1 MVLRNA
7 RTRVAELLIWGATCL
22 GACVPAV
29 ASESLLTV
37 MRSCAAQA
45 DESAR
50 LQCYDRAVAQFKGAR
65 GTDTAC
71 SDTGVSQQ
79 AVISKPPAITPATP
93 APGTHAEPGTNA
105 QSGTNAQPGT
115 NAGPGTNTEQ
125 FGLTSGQVL
134 RKGSDDQRP
143 PALKKITARIV
154 TLSHRAGGAVVV
166 HLDNGQIWE
175 QTEEGPEL
183 HVAAGD
189 PVTIDR
195 GLLGA
200 YWLSRD
206 SGGTSRSRSSAFNK
220 KQQESIRRCAQSA
233 PTARRLENG
242 AAGGHGSP
250 ARRQT
255 RRRSAWARS
264 TRSQPGKGQPA
275 VRVRVPSAL

>member
-7 RTRVAELLIWGATCL
+7 RARAAELFIWSAICL
-22 GACVPAV
+22 VASVPAV

-37 MRSCAAQA
+37 MRSCAAEA
-45 DESAR
+45 NESAR
-50 LQCYDRAVAQFKGAR
+50 LQCYDRAVAQFKGA
-65 GTDTAC
+65 GNETAC

-93 APGTHAEPGTNA
+93 APA
-105 QSGTNAQPGT
+105 T

-134 RKGSDDQRP
+134 RKESDGQRP
-143 PALKKITARIV
+143 PALKKITARIA
-154 TLSHRAGGAVVV
+154 TLSRRAGGALVV

-175 QTEEGPEL
+175 QTEDGPEL

-200 YWLSRD
+200 YWLSRV
-206 SGGTSRSRSSAFNK
+206 SGRH
-220 KQQESIRRCAQSA
+220 
-233 PTARRLENG
+233 L
-242 AAGGHGSP
+242 
-250 ARRQT
+250 
-255 RRRSAWARS
+255 
-264 TRSQPGKGQPA
+264 A
-275 VRVRVPSAL
+275 VKVKRTQ

>member
-7 RTRVAELLIWGATCL
+7 RARAVALLILSAACL
-22 GACVPAV
+22 VTSVPAV
-29 ASESLLTV
+29 AADSLLTV

-50 LQCYDRAVAQFKGAR
+50 LQCYDRAVAQFEGA
-65 GTDTAC
+65 GTGTAC

-79 AVISKPPAITPATP
+79 AVISKPPAITPASP
-93 APGTHAEPGTNA
+93 APAA
-105 QSGTNAQPGT
+105 

-143 PALKKITARIV
+143 PALKKITARIA
-154 TLSHRAGGAVVV
+154 TLSRRAGGALVV

-189 PVTIDR
+189 PVVIDR

-200 YWLSRD
+200 YWLSRVM
-206 SGGTSRSRSSAFNK
+206 GRH
-220 KQQESIRRCAQSA
+220 
-233 PTARRLENG
+233 L
-242 AAGGHGSP
+242 
-250 ARRQT
+250 
-255 RRRSAWARS
+255 
-264 TRSQPGKGQPA
+264 A
-275 VRVRVPSAL
+275 VKVKRTQ